1 MDLNLW
7 FLYLGTVLVF
17 MSTPGPSHLLMLSNS
32 LSNGFRKSTA
42 TAAGDLSANL
52 LQMIAAS
59 AGLASL
65 LINSQS
71 YFFYIKWAG
80 VIYLTYVGIKL
91 LRSKQSNFTEQS
103 VRSVKSLYWQ
113 GFITSAANPKAVI
126 FFAALFP
133 QFLDLTM
140 PLAPQFI
147 ALSLTYL
154 IIDGMF
160 LCFYGK
166 AAEYFKRKYLVFFE
180 KYVSKISGGLF
191 IGAAVLLGLKSVEL
205 K

>member
-1 MDLNLW
+1 MNLEIW
-7 FLYLGTVLVF
+7 LLYLGTVLVF
-17 MSTPGPSHLLMLSNS
+17 MCTPGPSHLLMLSNS

-59 AGLASL
+59 VGLASL
-65 LINSQS
+65 LMNSQE
-71 YFFYIKWAG
+71 YFVYIKWGG
-80 VIYLTYVGIKL
+80 VAYLVYLGIKQL
-91 LRSKQSNFTEQS
+91 LIKPSGLSNQGA
-103 VRSVKSLYWQ
+103 RSVKSLYWQ

-133 QFLDLTM
+133 QFLDATQ
-140 PLAPQFI
+140 PLIPQFVV
-147 ALSLTYL
+147 LSLTYL
-154 IIDGMF
+154 IVDGLF

-166 AAEYFKRKYLVFFE
+166 AAEYFKRKYLRFFE
-180 KYVSKISGGLF
+180 RYVSKVTGVLF
-191 IGAAVLLGLKSVEL
+191 IGAAVLLGLKSVEV